1 MTPFTEAVT
10 PATVDRRPGNRGIVH
25 RMKTFCRLCEVNCG
39 LEAKLDDQGRL
50 TGLQPDREHPVSRG
64 FACHKG
70 LLARE
75 IHHDPDRLNHPQRR
89 GPHGFERA
97 NWDEALSAVSHHLQS
112 ILDAHG
118 PEAIAV
124 YIGNPS
130 AFNALGSLAAG
141 LFASSLGVERLFNAG
156 TQDCA
161 NKFAV
166 SEILY
171 GSAEIHP
178 VADLDHADYVLLI
191 GTNPRVSKMSF
202 LSTPDPARVL
212 RDARKRGAEVVFV
225 NPCVVDDLSDVGETL
240 QIRPDTDAYLLAA
253 LLCEIDRDPALGF
266 DPAALERV
274 DGIEHLRSFIHRFP
288 AERVAAVVGLEAD
301 RIRSLARRFGSV
313 PRAAIHV
320 STGVNMGR
328 QGSLAYY
335 LAQMLS
341 LVTGNLDRVGGNVL
355 PSRGL
360 PPMAMPPEAVAR
372 RSTPWGDYIP
382 ARGAPPGAL
391 LADMILDDEKPIRAM
406 IVGAGNPV
414 LSIGGGPRLE
424 RALESL
430 ELLVTVDFYRNATG
444 ELADWALPAADWFE
458 REDLN
463 FFVQGVQRR
472 PYLQWTGPVVE
483 PLHERKTDAWIY
495 SRILQEMGRPSLLD
509 LPGGDMMSAIWD
521 GRLGEKGYSIAQLRE
536 AEGNIVLLPDTEHGG
551 FLERVS
557 KGERFQ
563 ACPTAFHEILDRA
576 EPMFVELVRE
586 AGEGLKLITRRTHFM
601 LNSGFQNV
609 KTLREARG
617 GRTNPLFMHPRDAL
631 DRGLTEGGWVVVRS
645 AAGALRAEL
654 AYDERLREGV
664 VAMSHGFGNART
676 TGMPVAQA
684 NPGVNVNALS
694 PTGAGSFDP
703 IGGMEHLT
711 GIPVEVEPA

>member
-1 MTPFTEAVT
+1 
-10 PATVDRRPGNRGIVH
+10 
-25 RMKTFCRLCEVNCG
+25 MKTFCRLCEVNCG
-39 LEAKLDDQGRL
+39 LEAYVDEQGRL
-50 TGLQPDREHPVSRG
+50 SELKPDREHPVSRG

-89 GPHGFERA
+89 GANGFERA
-97 NWDEALSAVSHHLQS
+97 TWDEAFSTISSRLQS
-112 ILDAHG
+112 ILDQHG
-118 PEAIAV
+118 PRSIAL

-130 AFNALGSLAAG
+130 AFNALGSLSAG

-166 SEILY
+166 SELLY

-202 LSTPDPARVL
+202 LSTPDPARTL
-212 RDARKRGAEVVFV
+212 RETRKRGAELVFV
-225 NPCVVDDLSDVGETL
+225 NPCLVDDLSDVGETI
-240 QIRPDTDAYLLAA
+240 QIRPDTDPYLLAA
-253 LLCEIDRDPALGF
+253 LLCEIDRDPELGF
-266 DPAALERV
+266 DAAAEAQTEGLDR
-274 DGIEHLRSFIHRFP
+274 LRDFVRRFP
-288 AERVAAVVGLEAD
+288 AERVSSIVGID
-301 RIRSLARRFGSV
+301 SQRIREMARRFATAPG
-313 PRAAIHV
+313 AAIHV

-341 LVTGNLDRVGGNVL
+341 LVTGNLDRRGGNVL

-360 PPMAMPPEAVAR
+360 PPMAMPPEAIAR
-372 RSTPWGDYIP
+372 RSTRWGDYIP

-391 LADMILDDEKPIRAM
+391 LADMILEDDEPIRAM
-406 IVGAGNPV
+406 IIGAGNPA

-424 RALESL
+424 QALRSL
-430 ELLVTVDFYRNATG
+430 DLLVTVDFYRNATG
-444 ELADWALPAADWFE
+444 ELADWVLPAADWFE

-472 PYLQWTGPVVE
+472 PYLQWTDAVVT
-483 PLHERKTDAWIY
+483 PQAERQTDAWIY

-521 GRLGEKGYSIAQLRE
+521 GRLGEHGYSVAQLRE
-536 AEGNIVLLPDTEHGG
+536 AEGHVVLLPDTTYGG

-557 KGERFQ
+557 KGERFE
-563 ACPTAFHEILDRA
+563 ACPPVFHEILDRA
-576 EPMFVELVRE
+576 EPLFEEL
-586 AGEGLKLITRRTHFM
+586 ASEGGRALKLITRRTHFM

-631 DRGLTEGGWVVVRS
+631 ERGLTEGQWVIVRNAS
-645 AAGALRAEL
+645 GELRAEL

-664 VAMSHGFGNART
+664 VAMSHGFGNAGT

-684 NPGVNVNALS
+684 HPGVNVNVLS
-694 PTGAGSFDP
+694 PTGSGSFDP
-703 IGGMEHLT
+703 MGGMEHLT
-711 GIPVEVEPA
+711 GIAVEVEAA